1 MESKRSRRA
10 LRAVVVAAAGV
21 GVFVALTASAGARP
35 LTHGQFIHVSRH
47 LNANQSNNWFGY
59 NQGTL
64 EQGSKQFNS
73 ITGDWT
79 VPTVSQHTAGQD
91 ESSSDWIGIGGGCVD
106 AACTVTDNT
115 LIQTGTEQDVS
126 SGTPTYSAWYELVPV
141 PSLEITSL
149 TVSPGDHMHASI
161 SETVAGTDVWN
172 ITITDVTKNQTFTT
186 TVPYPS
192 THLSAE
198 WIEETPLVFGTG
210 GAGLASLPNLT
221 NPRFDNATTNGA
233 PAGLKSAEQVQLTDS
248 SGAVIGTPSA
258 PDAGVD
264 GFSACSWAIS
274 CAAPAG

>member
-1 MESKRSRRA
+1 M
-10 LRAVVVAAAGV
+10 
-21 GVFVALTASAGARP
+21 
-35 LTHGQFIHVSRH
+35 LTHGQFIHVTRH
-47 LNANQSNNWFGY
+47 LNSNQSNNWFGY

-64 EQGSKQFNS
+64 EQGSKQFHS

-91 ESSSDWIGIGGGCVD
+91 ESSSDWIGIGGGCID
-106 AACTVTDNT
+106 AACTLTDNT

-161 SETVAGTDVWN
+161 SETVSGADIWN

-192 THLSAE
+192 THASAE

-221 NPRFDNATTNGA
+221 NPRFDSATTNGA
-233 PAGLKSAEQVQLTDS
+233 PAGLKSSEQVQLTDS
-248 SGAVIGTPSA
+248 SGAVIGSPSA
-258 PDAGVD
+258 PDAQAD
-264 GFSACSWAIS
+264 GFSACTWATS
-274 CAAPAG
+274 CATP